1 MGNVQVPPNMT
12 PEVQQRVR
20 GFFLAIAGDAD
31 AQTIT
36 AEQVRHAADGLLG
49 YHRDG
54 RVDMIEA
61 HALLT
66 VARHSGLPETHVAAL
81 RGTLIEGTA
90 LAIPAAPQAPGA
102 LRFPRYIE
110 LSRLRTDDREQNG
123 AAELGVFSDPRGN
136 RMALTLGNQG
146 LEARFARAGEDL
158 ARQPALRLNASEREA
173 IARRMTEIQLVET
186 EGPALDPHAPDW
198 DHFTADHVPTEGTPA
213 DERELLDLGSFTHSH
228 IEDGVTTEAQTL
240 PDGTSVAIRYCFT
253 ASGTIDVSYDPRGI
267 DAPTES
273 FRPMSR
279 RELETFLGSR
289 MIAPIEPDL
298 RVRNLAAVR
307 SFLAAT
313 AEL

>member
-1 MGNVQVPPNMT
+1 MGSVQVPPNMT

-20 GFFLAIAGDAD
+20 GFYLAIAGDAG
-31 AQTIT
+31 AQTIS
-36 AEQVRHAADGLLG
+36 AEQVRYAADGLLG

-54 RVDMIEA
+54 RVDMVEA
-61 HALLT
+61 EALLT
-66 VARHSGLPETHVAAL
+66 AARHSGLPETNVAAL
-81 RGTLIEGTA
+81 RDALIGGPA
-90 LAIPAAPQAPGA
+90 LAIPAASRAPGE

-110 LSRLRTDDREQNG
+110 LSRLRTDDREQSS

-136 RMALTLGNQG
+136 RLALRLGNQG

-158 ARQPALRLNASEREA
+158 ARQPPLRLNASEREA
-173 IARRMTEIQLVET
+173 IARRMTELQLADA

-198 DHFTADHVPTEGTPA
+198 EHFTEDHIPTEGTPA
-213 DERELLDLGSFTHSH
+213 DERELLDLRSFTHSH

-253 ASGTIDVSYDPRGI
+253 ASGTVDVSYDPRGI
-267 DAPTES
+267 DAPPES
-273 FRPMSR
+273 FRAMSR

-289 MIAPIEPDL
+289 MIAAIEPDL

-307 SFLAAT
+307 TFLAAT